1 MSEYI
6 LKTQAL
12 TKRYGSFAAND
23 SISLTI
29 RKGAIYG
36 LVGRN
41 GAGKTTFMKMICS
54 LSKPT
59 SGSFELCGEAYPQ
72 LRRARTKIGNLI
84 EAPGIYAGLSAY
96 DNLKAKAKL
105 YGTDDRKKI
114 EAILE
119 TVGLA
124 NTGSKHAGSFSLGMR
139 QRLGIGLALI
149 GEPEVLV
156 LDEPING
163 LDPTGVAE
171 IRETIKRLNAERG
184 MTVLIS
190 SHILSELS
198 KLSTDYGFID
208 KGCLI
213 KELSEQQLLDDCAEY
228 VRLNVKN
235 ATLQNNPTNNW
246 YTPTVYEMK
255 IFGTPVQAADEP
267 KPVAAF
273 DFESA
278 GQGSVPDLTGN
289 GNDLMLS
296 GNVTI
301 GNAQNGKG
309 LTFDG
314 DAASYASLPDGLLDG
329 CRDYT
334 ICMDVKSNST
344 GDFFT
349 FALGQDENKY
359 AFFKVA
365 DDHFRFQTT
374 VDTWRG
380 ETGMRY
386 DSGNTDW
393 NNYVLSVNGATARL
407 YKNGELV
414 KQTTDLTTMPAD
426 MIPACTAVMPML
438 RAVMPSAKETAK
450 YPMQIGKPSRR
461 PFKNHEPRLRA
472 AGGVPPSIFTSEI
485 LLELFI
491 FTYFMIQCCSVAT

>member
-29 RKGAIYG
+29 RKGALYG

-228 VRLNVKN
+228 VRLNVNDRQAAQGVLRKLGITEISDENGQLHLTGCMERTDEITEALVN
-235 ATLQNNPTNNW
+235 AGVR
-246 YTPTVYEMK
+246 VYEIAK
-255 IFGTPVQAADEP
+255 QGIDL
-267 KPVAAF
+267 
-273 DFESA
+273 ESYY
-278 GQGSVPDLTGN
+278 L
-289 GNDLMLS
+289 
-296 GNVTI
+296 
-301 GNAQNGKG
+301 
-309 LTFDG
+309 
-314 DAASYASLPDGLLDG
+314 
-329 CRDYT
+329 
-334 ICMDVKSNST
+334 
-344 GDFFT
+344 
-349 FALGQDENKY
+349 
-359 AFFKVA
+359 
-365 DDHFRFQTT
+365 
-374 VDTWRG
+374 
-380 ETGMRY
+380 
-386 DSGNTDW
+386 
-393 NNYVLSVNGATARL
+393 
-407 YKNGELV
+407 EL
-414 KQTTDLTTMPAD
+414 
-426 MIPACTAVMPML
+426 
-438 RAVMPSAKETAK
+438 
-450 YPMQIGKPSRR
+450 IGK
-461 PFKNHEPRLRA
+461 E
-472 AGGVPPSIFTSEI
+472 
-485 LLELFI
+485 
-491 FTYFMIQCCSVAT
+491 